1 MNKNRFELGR
11 IQSNR
16 KETWGAIH
24 NEILSVFLFLIR
36 EQWIILLFLLLSY
49 TFFPLSLFLCLCSFI
64 LFWCSSFFKSFFNLL
79 QSCLFFF
86 FFLMC
91 WFFFLAARHLW
102 SNLHD
107 QGLSLHPLHCMA
119 VFTRGLLGKSHDQV
133 VLMSCIDYN
142 FIP

>member
-1 MNKNRFELGR
+1 MNWAESNLTERRPEELYTM
-11 IQSNR
+11 
-16 KETWGAIH
+16 KY
-24 NEILSVFLFLIR
+24 FLFFFFSFGSN
-36 EQWIILLFLLLSY
+36 ESFYFSY
-49 TFFPLSLFLCLCSFI
+49 CFHTHFFPLSLFLCLCSFI

-86 FFLMC
+86 FNVLV
-91 WFFFLAARHLW
+91 FFLAARHLW

>member
-1 MNKNRFELGR
+1 MNWAESNLTERRPEELYTM
-11 IQSNR
+11 
-16 KETWGAIH
+16 KY
-24 NEILSVFLFLIR
+24 FLFFFFSFGSN
-36 EQWIILLFLLLSY
+36 ESFYFSY
-49 TFFPLSLFLCLCSFI
+49 CFHTHFFPFHSFYAYVVSFYFDVAHFLNLSLICY
-64 LFWCSSFFKSFFNLL
+64 NLA
-79 QSCLFFF
+79 SFFF